1 MASEKREIEI
11 ALRSRGAE
19 ASADRLNKK
28 VQGIGS
34 SADSAENSMLS
45 LTRVAAA
52 VGSALAT
59 NQVIAYA
66 DAWTNVNN
74 RLRSATSNSL
84 EFTRAQQGVLA
95 IAQQAGVDL
104 SGVADGYSRIAQNT
118 AELGISQERLLDV
131 TRKVTLAIKAGG
143 ATAQE
148 ASSVIVQLGQGLGA
162 GALQGDELR
171 SIMEASIPIT
181 KALAK
186 EFGVTTGELKK
197 LGSEGK
203 ITADR
208 VISAIEGMDESA
220 ITFTKDISSGFTEVN
235 NALTV
240 YVGNLDESFAASE
253 NIAGVMSG
261 LAANIDKVV
270 EAVGLFVQVG
280 AAIYITNLTKSVI
293 ANTAAFAQNQ
303 AAIISSNTV
312 LATGATVSKTYA
324 ATTWALTYAM
334 RALKAALPFG
344 AIFIGLEIMQR
355 MLTATN
361 DQISAND
368 RYAESTRK
376 LNARLETR
384 AEKERAI
391 ALRTAAEVNVRN
403 QDRLSDQ
410 LEKIEAQRQKL
421 EKANAANAAKLRGE
435 QYKEEEALT
444 LFQITKVQ
452 NRIKVMEEEARRLEG
467 IAKRSSEAFAKIQNS
482 IAAESSAEEITKGAF
497 VDPSQR
503 AGAALDKD
511 LDNFFEQEKNEKP
524 PEPKGAGSDFVN
536 RIKLETQAYAAE
548 LEIRRQLNEG
558 SITERQAS
566 DALEL
571 QNILFS
577 YEAKRQAIL
586 EQEFQTE
593 QLKQEAL
600 QALREQELTSIRLF
614 EEEKTNIKSD
624 GDEQRLNL
632 EKSYSQQV
640 QAMQIAV
647 AKQAVNLIRGFVGES
662 KKTKIALI
670 ALDKGLAIA
679 QTIIN
684 SQVASTR
691 ALAELGPLKGAPVS
705 AKMLSLGK
713 ISAGIIAATGLGEAF
728 ASSGG
733 GGSIGS
739 IGSSAPSA
747 PSASFAPA
755 PSVQNQTQQRTI
767 NITGLDGID
776 DDQPIPLTVGGLKS
790 LLSSDENVNIAI
802 NQGQQNAQ
810 RVGAI

>member
-143 ATAQE
+143 ATVQE
-148 ASSVIVQLGQGLGA
+148 ASSVMVQLGQGLGA

-261 LAANIDKVV
+261 LAANIDKAV

-303 AAIISSNTV
+303 AAVISSNTV

-410 LEKIEAQRQKL
+410 LERIEAQRQKL

-482 IAAESSAEEITKGAF
+482 IAAESSAEEITKGVF

-524 PEPKGAGSDFVN
+524 PEPKGADSDFVN
-536 RIKLETQAYAAE
+536 RIKAETRALQGE
-548 LEIRRQLNEG
+548 LAIREQLNSG
-558 SITERQAS
+558 YITQRQADYLLQRQNLLIFYEERKAQILNS
-566 DALEL
+566 EFETETAKMQAVDEL
-571 QNILFS
+571 Q
-577 YEAKRQAIL
+577 
-586 EQEFQTE
+586 
-593 QLKQEAL
+593 KQ
-600 QALREQELTSIRLF
+600 Q
-614 EEEKTNIKSD
+614 
-624 GDEQRLNL
+624 
-632 EKSYSQQV
+632 
-640 QAMQIAV
+640 
-647 AKQAVNLIRGFVGES
+647 
-662 KKTKIALI
+662 LI
-670 ALDKGLAIA
+670 ALQNFEAEKTAITEAGSGDRTNILTSEQMAQKNMIINTALTAFSLMQNSNQKMTTEQKKQAKRSVYIQTAAAIA
-679 QTIIN
+679 
-684 SQVASTR
+684 R
-691 ALAELGPLKGAPVS
+691 AYGENNFYV
-705 AKMLSLGK
+705 
-713 ISAGIIAATGLGEAF
+713 ATGMAAFLGAMQLAQINKIET
-728 ASSGG
+728 AS
-733 GGSIGS
+733 GSAA
-739 IGSSAPSA
+739 GSSFAPSA
-747 PSASFAPA
+747 PPPSFAPA
-755 PSVQNQTQQRTI
+755 PSVQNQSQQRVI

>member
-1 MASEKREIEI
+1 MAAEKREIEI

-240 YVGNLDESFAASE
+240 YVGNLDESLGVTNAVTASLSGVAE
-253 NIAGVMSG
+253 NID
-261 LAANIDKVV
+261 LVV
-270 EAVGLFVQVG
+270 NGATALVAIIGARYVG
-280 AAIYITNLTKSVI
+280 ALTSAIAAQAMLTASSLKATTQVNFLGQVVNRTTLSMQASAV
-293 ANTAAFAQNQ
+293 AARGLSAALSFIGGPVGVALVAA
-303 AAIISSNTV
+303 AAIVYFADEAETAEEKSRR
-312 LATGATVSKTYA
+312 LAGEVDN
-324 ATTWALTYAM
+324 
-334 RALKAALPFG
+334 LKAS
-344 AIFIGLEIMQR
+344 FIGLTDAQRSVEIKKINQEFKQTQDE
-355 MLTATN
+355 LVKAT
-361 DQISAND
+361 
-368 RYAESTRK
+368 EK
-376 LNARLETR
+376 LNQFKSFADSPIKTQSIRDYEAQIASLNKRLE
-384 AEKERAI
+384 E
-391 ALRTAAEVNVRN
+391 
-403 QDRLSDQ
+403 LS
-410 LEKIEAQRQKL
+410 
-421 EKANAANAAKLRGE
+421 
-435 QYKEEEALT
+435 T
-444 LFQITKVQ
+444 
-452 NRIKVMEEEARRLEG
+452 
-467 IAKRSSEAFAKIQNS
+467 KRSAIFEAGLPFEGEFSEP
-482 IAAESSAEEITKGAF
+482 SSG
-497 VDPSQR
+497 
-503 AGAALDKD
+503 
-511 LDNFFEQEKNEKP
+511 KP
-524 PEPKGAGSDFVN
+524 TGKTGETNQAKGAGSDFVN

-548 LEIRRQLNEG
+548 LGIRRQSSEG
-558 SITERQAS
+558 AITEQQAN

-571 QNILFS
+571 QNLLFS

-600 QALREQELTSIRLF
+600 QALRDQEILAVQNHQEKITAENRKGVNDRNRLDLLEQNARIDNLRTGASSALSLLSAFGNQSFKTQKKFAIADSIINIAAGVAKALNNPYPANLGF
-614 EEEKTNIKSD
+614 AAQVAAQGAGLLATIKSS
-624 GDEQRLNL
+624 NP
-632 EKSYSQQV
+632 
-640 QAMQIAV
+640 
-647 AKQAVNLIRGFVGES
+647 
-662 KKTKIALI
+662 
-670 ALDKGLAIA
+670 
-679 QTIIN
+679 
-684 SQVASTR
+684 STS
-691 ALAELGPLKGAPVS
+691 S
-705 AKMLSLGK
+705 A
-713 ISAGIIAATGLGEAF
+713 A
-728 ASSGG
+728 
-733 GGSIGS
+733 

-747 PSASFAPA
+747 PTASFAPA
-755 PSVQNQTQQRTI
+755 PSVQNQSQQRVI

>member
-1 MASEKREIEI
+1 MAAEKREIEI

-28 VQGIGS
+28 VQSIGS

-118 AELGISQERLLDV
+118 SELGISQERLLDV

-197 LGSEGK
+197 LGSEGR

-240 YVGNLDESFAASE
+240 YVGNLDESLGVTNAVTASLSGVAE
-253 NIAGVMSG
+253 NID
-261 LAANIDKVV
+261 LVV
-270 EAVGLFVQVG
+270 NGATALVAIIGARYVG
-280 AAIYITNLTKSVI
+280 ALASAIAAQAMLTTSSLKATTQVNFLGQVVNRTTVSMQASAV
-293 ANTAAFAQNQ
+293 AARGLSAALSFIGGPVGVALVAA
-303 AAIISSNTV
+303 AAIVYFADEAETAEEKSRR
-312 LATGATVSKTYA
+312 LAGEVDN
-324 ATTWALTYAM
+324 
-334 RALKAALPFG
+334 LKAS
-344 AIFIGLEIMQR
+344 FIGLTDAQRSIEIKKINQEFKQTQNE
-355 MLTATN
+355 LVKAT
-361 DQISAND
+361 
-368 RYAESTRK
+368 EK
-376 LNARLETR
+376 LNQFKLFADSPIKTQSIR
-384 AEKERAI
+384 
-391 ALRTAAEVNVRN
+391 
-403 QDRLSDQ
+403 DY
-410 LEKIEAQRQKL
+410 EAQIVSLNK
-421 EKANAANAAKLRGE
+421 
-435 QYKEEEALT
+435 
-444 LFQITKVQ
+444 
-452 NRIKVMEEEARRLEG
+452 RLDELST
-467 IAKRSSEAFAKIQNS
+467 KRSAVFEAGLPSESEFS
-482 IAAESSAEEITKGAF
+482 DLSSGKPKGKTG
-497 VDPSQR
+497 DS
-503 AGAALDKD
+503 
-511 LDNFFEQEKNEKP
+511 P
-524 PEPKGAGSDFVN
+524 PPKGAGSDFVN

-558 SITERQAS
+558 SITEQQAS

-600 QALREQELTSIRLF
+600 EALREQELTSIRLF

-662 KKTKIALI
+662 KAAKIALI

-691 ALAELGPLKGAPVS
+691 ALAELGPIKGAPVS
-705 AKMLSLGK
+705 AKMLTLGK

-733 GGSIGS
+733 GGGSIGS

-747 PSASFAPA
+747 PSPSFAPA
-755 PSVQNQTQQRTI
+755 PSVQNQSQQRTI